1 MKIKLV
7 IAGWYT
13 ITTSDGSVYD
23 LKRATHGRISS
34 DDGWFVID
42 PKGARFARGRTKA
55 DALSSL
61 KSIVGAKG

>member
-1 MKIKLV
+1 MKTKLV
-7 IAGWYT
+7 IAGWYE

-23 LKRATHGRISS
+23 LKRAEHGSISL

-42 PKGARFARGRTKA
+42 PKGAHFARGRTKA

-61 KSIVGAKG
+61 KSIVGA